1 MEIDGITYEHRNGN
15 FIATKNIGMKLMQLL
30 KGNMVMEG
38 KDVRID
44 IGGALANIGT
54 PDFAAVENFILKF
67 VTVTDATGSVIAVQD
82 GDVLN
87 AHFNAHRNHYFK
99 MIFDGLKFHF
109 SDFLPAGLA
118 SKANTLDLG
127 NLNLV

>member
-15 FIATKNIGMKLMQLL
+15 FIETKNIGMKLMQLL

-67 VTVTDATGSVIAVQD
+67 VTVTDAAGSLIEVKN
-82 GDVLN
+82 GDTFN
-87 AHFNAHRNHYFK
+87 AHFNAHRSHYFK

-118 SKANTLDLG
+118 SKANTLDLDK
-127 NLNLV
+127 LNLA